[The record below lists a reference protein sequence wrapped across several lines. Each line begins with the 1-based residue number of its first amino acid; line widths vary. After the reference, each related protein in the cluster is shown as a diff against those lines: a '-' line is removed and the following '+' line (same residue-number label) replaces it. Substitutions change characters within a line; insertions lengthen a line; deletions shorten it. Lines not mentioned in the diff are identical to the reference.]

1 MKLVDFFIFI
11 KKKMYNILKLHEEIT
26 LSKYL
31 KLMDKVY
38 NLRTLQIKRKGLNY
52 LVYNILMIFLL
63 KPSNDF
69 VAQGLIDL
77 SATTVLRMR
86 IQIEFL

>member
-1 MKLVDFFIFI
+1 
-11 KKKMYNILKLHEEIT
+11 MYNILKLHEEIT